1 MKKFFRTIILCLISV
16 VSVSLNAYCCDS
28 FFSYSFSMPGCSG
41 WDNFTWCN
49 YTSAAFKNDPLNPTA
64 TFNAH
69 CCGWH
74 AGGEGSGSVQLGVN
88 QMAAPLSIHTS
99 WAQTGCGSN
108 YDAMLVLV
116 NQATASQVSDYTNN
130 PITVN
135 VNNYGKVNL
144 QDTPLKRAC
153 ANNIVGN
160 EGYEFYQQVC
170 SSTNFPTSSTP
181 CTVNDNR
188 LVCSLP
194 IACAIFQ
201 YTNGNSIW
209 NDCYFVL
216 FPPSPP
222 PFCCSISMPASPPDT
237 ANICQENTFPSSNN
251 ICVPPSSD
259 GGRGV
264 APVVNNFFT
273 PSIRVAFDAPSSAFL
288 SVTPWCSS
296 GSNPPGCVTGSGT
309 ANFTPQAG
317 TTYTIQQCTTTG
329 QQNCI
334 TVPQQTS
341 PNKNFPTNM
350 EVIYYLPNNPP
361 TSPLVSRYYY
371 QTVGGSAGSLYG
383 INLGNYCDLS
393 HSLVSENPASC
404 TIADSNDSLRS
415 FQTYLQCDPNS
426 SPSDPMYLYTC
437 SNVCVRDVT
446 FGGDAGSCFPV
457 PAMPLPK
464 SVVPC
469 GTNTPTDF
477 CMKLAFQDGYS
488 GQIQGTIPSTSPSPG
503 SNLIYYIGA
512 ISGSKIGLQAMVT
525 DDNYNQPDGN
535 GNICLNSNG
544 APVSTPCPAY
554 KNGYQPGGLYYVNG
568 QYMGGGTQFCYL
580 PQSTPVAC
588 PPGCVSDCN
597 CVESKLVSGS
607 GQSSFPSLVISDR
620 IIPPPSTASPLDN
633 NSLSTVSPSTG
644 NGVRGMNSLEAGLCV
659 TIPLPPP
666 APPPAKLKPA
676 S

>member
-16 VSVSLNAYCCDS
+16 VSVSLKAYCCDD

-41 WDNFTWCN
+41 WDNFTWCK
-49 YTSAAFKNDPLNPTA
+49 YTSAAFKNDALNPTA

-88 QMAAPLSIHTS
+88 QIAALISIHTS
-99 WAQTGCGSN
+99 WAQTGCGSS

-135 VNNYGKVNL
+135 NYGKVNL

-153 ANNIVGN
+153 ATNAAGN
-160 EGYEFYQQVC
+160 EGYEFYQQIC

-181 CTVNDNR
+181 CTVNDTR

-201 YTNGNSIW
+201 YTNNGSSIW

-222 PFCCSISMPASPPDT
+222 PFCCSISMPASPSDT
-237 ANICQENTFPSSNN
+237 ANICQENTSPSSNN
-251 ICVPPSSD
+251 ICVPPSPD

-264 APVVNNFFT
+264 TPVVNNFFT

-288 SVTPWCSS
+288 SVSPWCSS
-296 GSNPPGCVTGSGT
+296 GSNPPGCATGSGS

-317 TTYTIQQCTTTG
+317 SVYTIQQCTTTG

-334 TVPQQTS
+334 TIPQQTS

-361 TSPLVSRYYY
+361 TSPLASRYYY
-371 QTVGGSAGSLYG
+371 QTVGGAAGSLYG
-383 INLGNYCDLS
+383 VNLGNYCDLS
-393 HSLVSENPASC
+393 HSLVSGNPALC
-404 TIADSNDSLRS
+404 TITDSNDALRA
-415 FQTYLQCDPNS
+415 FQTYLQCDPNGD
-426 SPSDPMYLYTC
+426 PSDPMYLYTC

-457 PAMPLPK
+457 PAMPLPE
-464 SVVPC
+464 SVTSC
-469 GTNTPTDF
+469 GTNTPTNF
-477 CMKLAFQDGYS
+477 CMKLAFQDGYT
-488 GQIQGTIPSTSPSPG
+488 GQINGTIPSTPPSAG
-503 SNLIYYIGA
+503 SNLIYYIST

-525 DDNYNQPDGN
+525 DNNYNQPDGN

-554 KNGYQPGGLYYVNG
+554 KSGYQPGGLYYVNG

-597 CVESKLVSGS
+597 CVESKMISGS

-620 IIPPPSTASPLDN
+620 IIPPPSTASPLN
-633 NSLSTVSPSTG
+633 NSSLSTVSPSSG

-659 TIPLPPP
+659 PIPLPPP